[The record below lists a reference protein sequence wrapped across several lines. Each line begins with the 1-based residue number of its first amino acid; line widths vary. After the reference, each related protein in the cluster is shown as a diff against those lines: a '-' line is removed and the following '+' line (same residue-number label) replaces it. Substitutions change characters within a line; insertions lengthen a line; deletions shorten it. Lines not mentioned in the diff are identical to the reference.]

1 MSLKTKI
8 IKEEILNNN
17 AHWKLFTRS
26 TLRTYIKD
34 KYKVSMYTANKVI
47 KEMYDTKEEN
57 L

>member
-17 AHWKLFTRS
+17 THWKLFTRS